1 MNIPLRGSS
10 CPLFPGWI
18 GIWNVGFWGRRNTK
32 GPREKPSEQ
41 DPLIEPRPQWWKA
54 STLATALSLLPYIL
68 TFSIKLM
75 VISTG
80 TIFPSLMQESI
91 RSPFSEPLFLSSL
104 NKSPADKW
112 MYPNFWKI
120 NNTQNE
126 FFPKQY
132 SDFGSVSER
141 WNKKSSSMRKKS
153 WLGMV
158 SPILVTDWSLL
169 PFDSFVAEQV
179 YVGGYVRRRIFT
191 TKENTR

>member
-1 MNIPLRGSS
+1 MGFRGEHSTTWLFLSTVSRSNWHLQCFFLRKEEYQRTQRKALRARSINQTQATVVEGKHSHHCTIP
-10 CPLFPGWI
+10 
-18 GIWNVGFWGRRNTK
+18 T
-32 GPREKPSEQ
+32 
-41 DPLIEPRPQWWKA
+41 
-54 STLATALSLLPYIL
+54 PYIL

-126 FFPKQY
+126 FFPKQC
-132 SDFGSVSER
+132 SDLRSVTEK
-141 WNKKSSSMRKKS
+141 WNKKSSSMRKN
-153 WLGMV
+153 
-158 SPILVTDWSLL
+158 
-169 PFDSFVAEQV
+169 
-179 YVGGYVRRRIFT
+179 VG
-191 TKENTR
+191 

>member
-1 MNIPLRGSS
+1 MVNVPLGSSS
-10 CPLFPGWI
+10 CPLFPGQI
-18 GIWNVGFWGRRNTK
+18 GICNVGFWGRKNTK

-54 STLATALSLLPYIL
+54 STLTTALSPLPYIL

-126 FFPKQY
+126 FFPKQC
-132 SDFGSVSER
+132 SDLRSVTEK
-141 WNKKSSSMRKKS
+141 WNKKSSSMRKN
-153 WLGMV
+153 
-158 SPILVTDWSLL
+158 
-169 PFDSFVAEQV
+169 
-179 YVGGYVRRRIFT
+179 VG
-191 TKENTR
+191 

>member
-1 MNIPLRGSS
+1 MGFRGEHSTTWLFLSTVSRLNWHLQYFFLRKEEYQRTQRKALRARSINRT
-10 CPLFPGWI
+10 L
-18 GIWNVGFWGRRNTK
+18 
-32 GPREKPSEQ
+32 
-41 DPLIEPRPQWWKA
+41 RPQWWKA
-54 STLATALSLLPYIL
+54 STLTTALSPLPYIL

-126 FFPKQY
+126 FFPKQC
-132 SDFGSVSER
+132 SDLRSVTEK
-141 WNKKSSSMRKKS
+141 WNKKSSSMRKN
-153 WLGMV
+153 
-158 SPILVTDWSLL
+158 
-169 PFDSFVAEQV
+169 
-179 YVGGYVRRRIFT
+179 VG
-191 TKENTR
+191 